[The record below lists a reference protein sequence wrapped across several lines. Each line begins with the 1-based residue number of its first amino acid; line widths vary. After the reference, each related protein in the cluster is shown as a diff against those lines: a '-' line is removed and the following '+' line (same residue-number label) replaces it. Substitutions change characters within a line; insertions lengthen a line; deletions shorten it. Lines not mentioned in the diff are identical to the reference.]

1 MADTNFDS
9 VVAVTFTGNVT
20 GNVTGNLEG
29 DVTGNL
35 EGDVTGNLEG
45 NVTGDLEGNVTGN
58 VSGSAGSVTG
68 ALTGFVTLSKDD
80 SYELATAEKDK
91 QFYAVT
97 LSDSSKVITLGNTAG
112 TWCFVHNAGD
122 TNAFTLKNVADDDG
136 TPLAAGKTVIV
147 NSSATANASIVI
159 ALN

>member
-9 VVAVTFTGNVT
+9 VVATTFTGNLTGDVT

-29 DVTGNL
+29 N
-35 EGDVTGNLEG
+35 VTGNLEG
-45 NVTGDLEGNVTGN
+45 NVTGNLEGNVTGN

-68 ALTGFVTLSKDD
+68 ALTGLVTLSKDD

-97 LSDSSKVITLGNTAG
+97 LSDASKVITLGNTAG
-112 TWCFVHNAGD
+112 TWCIVHNAGD

-136 TPLAAGKTVIV
+136 TSLDAGQTAIVIP
-147 NSSATANASIVI
+147 SATANASIVI
-159 ALN
+159 VLN